1 MAKGKDIV
9 ADNEHDHTFDED
21 INLEDGYHDDLM
33 ANNADLEDEK
43 NKANLDGADLNGI
56 ELDSADFDGAY
67 LDGVYLDGA
76 NFYSL
81 NVHVLNSSD
90 SKRGVNMGAR

>member
-56 ELDSADFDGAY
+56 EFDGADFDGTK
-67 LDGVYLDGA
+67 
-76 NFYSL
+76 S
-81 NVHVLNSSD
+81 VLRASSPQSSGFQSIYTYPFNTK
-90 SKRGVNMGAR
+90 SKS

>member
-21 INLEDGYHDDLM
+21 INLEDGYHDDLI
-33 ANNADLEDEK
+33 ANNADFEDEK

-56 ELDSADFDGAY
+56 EFDSADFDGAY
-67 LDGVYLDGA
+67 LGGVHLDGA
-76 NFYSL
+76 NFDSL
-81 NVHVLNSSD
+81 NVNVLKSSN

>member
-1 MAKGKDIV
+1 M
-9 ADNEHDHTFDED
+9 
-21 INLEDGYHDDLM
+21 EDGYHDDLM

-56 ELDSADFDGAY
+56 EFDSADFDGSY
-67 LDGVYLDGA
+67 LDGVDLDGA
-76 NFYSL
+76 NFDSL
-81 NVHVLNSSD
+81 NVNVLKSSN